1 MSKHNEEL
9 HAVPSLLELAE
20 QLENKA
26 AEEKIW
32 KQTQDK
38 EDEEEART
46 AQQTGKDAQPEDTDK
61 NDQAPQ
67 PADEDTRRNDH
78 AEQSTHG
85 EPDKTSEK
93 PAPAGE
99 DAKQTNR
106 VSAGVASTGGAS
118 ETSIVPPKTKAEA
131 YTLAKTARTFKVVFI
146 GVRFFFL
153 LLPLLALLVAT
164 VSGVVFPAPII
175 FAYPILLLLSLGQ
188 LDKGRVAVNVA
199 ANILTLLSLPFLWG
213 ITMSLYKIF
222 MTPGIML
229 CAFELFCAVY
239 SLAQAS
245 KISKGY
251 IQLGE
256 GGRHLYEK
264 YVTAEDLPRE
274 TSLSNITPP
283 AHPDT
288 PEKPA
293 ENPEEGT
300 ESSVLL
306 RLKAQNRPVPM
317 RPQRRRHQPSPRAM
331 SLRQRLRK
339 PTIKNPPRATRV
351 NITVFSPVSRLYLS
365 IWCSKPK
372 VLNCRR
378 NPTQVPSNIRPTIT
392 KRLHIALCG

>member
-9 HAVPSLLELAE
+9 HTVPSLLELAE

-26 AEEKIW
+26 AEEEAR
-32 KQTQDK
+32 KQAQDK
-38 EDEEEART
+38 EEDRT
-46 AQQTGKDAQPEDTDK
+46 VQQTGKGTQPEDANK

-85 EPDKTSEK
+85 ESDETSEK
-93 PAPAGE
+93 PAPASE

-118 ETSIVPPKTKAEA
+118 EISIVPPKTKVEA
-131 YTLAKTARTFKVVFI
+131 YTLAKIVRTFKVFI

-239 SLAQAS
+239 SLAQAP

-256 GGRHLYEK
+256 GGQRLYEK

-283 AHPDT
+283 THPDT

-300 ESSVLL
+300 KSSSNTVPESTESTSTDAPTETTAPAVTQSDEPETEIPETHDKEPASSDSGEHNSLL
-306 RLKAQNRPVPM
+306 PGIPVVSEHLVQQAQSSQLS
-317 RPQRRRHQPSPRAM
+317 PQSHPS
-331 SLRQRLRK
+331 
-339 PTIKNPPRATRV
+339 
-351 NITVFSPVSRLYLS
+351 
-365 IWCSKPK
+365 SKQHK
-372 VLNCRR
+372 
-378 NPTQVPSNIRPTIT
+378 T
-392 KRLHIALCG
+392 HDH

>member
-9 HAVPSLLELAE
+9 HTVPSLLELAE

-26 AEEKIW
+26 AEEEAR

-38 EDEEEART
+38 EEDRT
-46 AQQTGKDAQPEDTDK
+46 VQQTGTGPQPEDANK

-67 PADEDTRRNDH
+67 PADEDTRHNDH

-85 EPDKTSEK
+85 ESDETSEK
-93 PAPAGE
+93 PAPASE

-131 YTLAKTARTFKVVFI
+131 YTLAKIVRTFKVFI

-300 ESSVLL
+300 KSSSNTAPESTEPTSTDAPTETTAPAVAQSDKPETEIPETHDKEPASSDSGEHNSLL
-306 RLKAQNRPVPM
+306 PGIPVVSEHLVQQAQSSQQ
-317 RPQRRRHQPSPRAM
+317 RPQSHPS
-331 SLRQRLRK
+331 
-339 PTIKNPPRATRV
+339 
-351 NITVFSPVSRLYLS
+351 
-365 IWCSKPK
+365 SKQHK
-372 VLNCRR
+372 
-378 NPTQVPSNIRPTIT
+378 T
-392 KRLHIALCG
+392 HDH

>member
-26 AEEKIW
+26 AEEKIR

-46 AQQTGKDAQPEDTDK
+46 AQQTGKGTQPEDTDK
-61 NDQAPQ
+61 NDQVPQ
-67 PADEDTRRNDH
+67 PADEYKHRNDH

-93 PAPAGE
+93 PAPASE

-106 VSAGVASTGGAS
+106 VSAGVASTEGAS

-131 YTLAKTARTFKVVFI
+131 YTLAKIVRTFKVFI

-239 SLAQAS
+239 SLAQAP

-256 GGRHLYEK
+256 GGQRLYEK

-283 AHPDT
+283 THPDT

-300 ESSVLL
+300 KSSSNTAPESTEPTSTDAPTETTVPAVTQSDEPETEITETHDKEPAQGDSGEHNSLL
-306 RLKAQNRPVPM
+306 PGIPVVSEHLVQQAQSSQLS
-317 RPQRRRHQPSPRAM
+317 PQSHPS
-331 SLRQRLRK
+331 
-339 PTIKNPPRATRV
+339 
-351 NITVFSPVSRLYLS
+351 
-365 IWCSKPK
+365 SKQHK
-372 VLNCRR
+372 
-378 NPTQVPSNIRPTIT
+378 T
-392 KRLHIALCG
+392 HDH

>member
-9 HAVPSLLELAE
+9 HTVPSLLELAE

-26 AEEKIW
+26 AEEEARE
-32 KQTQDK
+32 QTQDK

-46 AQQTGKDAQPEDTDK
+46 AQQTGKGTQPEDTDK

-85 EPDKTSEK
+85 ESDETSEK
-93 PAPAGE
+93 SAPASE

-118 ETSIVPPKTKAEA
+118 EISIVPPKTKVEA
-131 YTLAKTARTFKVVFI
+131 YTLAKIVRTFKVFI

-251 IQLGE
+251 SQLGE
-256 GGRHLYEK
+256 GGRRLYEK

-283 AHPDT
+283 THPDT

-300 ESSVLL
+300 KSSSNTVPESTESTSTDAPTETTAPAVTQSDEPETEIPETHDKEPASSDSGEHNSLL
-306 RLKAQNRPVPM
+306 PGIPVVSEHLVQQAQSSQLS
-317 RPQRRRHQPSPRAM
+317 PQSHPS
-331 SLRQRLRK
+331 
-339 PTIKNPPRATRV
+339 
-351 NITVFSPVSRLYLS
+351 
-365 IWCSKPK
+365 SKQHK
-372 VLNCRR
+372 
-378 NPTQVPSNIRPTIT
+378 T
-392 KRLHIALCG
+392 HDH

>member
-1 MSKHNEEL
+1 MSKHNQEL

-26 AEEKIW
+26 AEEEAR

-46 AQQTGKDAQPEDTDK
+46 AQQTGKGTQPEDTDK

-85 EPDKTSEK
+85 ESDETSEK
-93 PAPAGE
+93 SAPASE

-106 VSAGVASTGGAS
+106 VSAGVASTEGVS

-131 YTLAKTARTFKVVFI
+131 YTLAKIVRTFKVFI

-239 SLAQAS
+239 SLAQAP

-256 GGRHLYEK
+256 GGQRLYEK

-283 AHPDT
+283 THPDT

-300 ESSVLL
+300 KSSSKTAPESTEPTSTDAPTGPTAPAVTQSDKPETEIPETHDKEPAQGDSGEHNSLL
-306 RLKAQNRPVPM
+306 PGIPVVSEHLVQQAQSSQLS
-317 RPQRRRHQPSPRAM
+317 PQSHPS
-331 SLRQRLRK
+331 
-339 PTIKNPPRATRV
+339 
-351 NITVFSPVSRLYLS
+351 
-365 IWCSKPK
+365 SKQHK
-372 VLNCRR
+372 
-378 NPTQVPSNIRPTIT
+378 T
-392 KRLHIALCG
+392 HDH

>member
-9 HAVPSLLELAE
+9 HTVPSLLELAE

-26 AEEKIW
+26 AEEEAR

-38 EDEEEART
+38 EEDRT
-46 AQQTGKDAQPEDTDK
+46 VQQTGKGTQPEDANK

-85 EPDKTSEK
+85 ESDETSEK
-93 PAPAGE
+93 PAPASE

-118 ETSIVPPKTKAEA
+118 EISIVPPKTKVEV
-131 YTLAKTARTFKVVFI
+131 YTLAKIVRTFKVFI

-283 AHPDT
+283 THPDT

-300 ESSVLL
+300 KSSSNTAPESTEPTSTDAPTETTVPAVTQSDEPETEITETHDKEPAQGDSGEHNSLL
-306 RLKAQNRPVPM
+306 PGIPVVSEHLVQQAQSSQLS
-317 RPQRRRHQPSPRAM
+317 PQSHPS
-331 SLRQRLRK
+331 
-339 PTIKNPPRATRV
+339 
-351 NITVFSPVSRLYLS
+351 
-365 IWCSKPK
+365 SKQHK
-372 VLNCRR
+372 
-378 NPTQVPSNIRPTIT
+378 T
-392 KRLHIALCG
+392 HDH

>member
-26 AEEKIW
+26 AEEKIR

-46 AQQTGKDAQPEDTDK
+46 AQQPGKGTQPEDTDK

-67 PADEDTRRNDH
+67 SADEDKHRNDH
-78 AEQSTHG
+78 AEQSTRG

-93 PAPAGE
+93 PAPASE

-106 VSAGVASTGGAS
+106 VSAGVASTEGVS

-164 VSGVVFPAPII
+164 VSGVVFPVPIV

-199 ANILTLLSLPFLWG
+199 ANILTLLSLPFLLG

-256 GGRHLYEK
+256 GGQHLYEK

-283 AHPDT
+283 THPDT

-300 ESSVLL
+300 KSSSNTAPESTESTSTDAPTGPTAPAVTQSDKPETEIPETHDKEPAQGDSGEHNSLL
-306 RLKAQNRPVPM
+306 PGIPVVSEHLVQQAQSSQLSPQSRPG
-317 RPQRRRHQPSPRAM
+317 
-331 SLRQRLRK
+331 
-339 PTIKNPPRATRV
+339 
-351 NITVFSPVSRLYLS
+351 
-365 IWCSKPK
+365 SKQHK
-372 VLNCRR
+372 
-378 NPTQVPSNIRPTIT
+378 T
-392 KRLHIALCG
+392 HDH

>member
-26 AEEKIW
+26 AEEKIR

-46 AQQTGKDAQPEDTDK
+46 AQQTGKGTQPEDTDK
-61 NDQAPQ
+61 NDQVPQ
-67 PADEDTRRNDH
+67 PADEDKHRNDH

-85 EPDKTSEK
+85 ESDKTSEK
-93 PAPAGE
+93 PAPASE

-106 VSAGVASTGGAS
+106 VSAGVASTEGAS

-131 YTLAKTARTFKVVFI
+131 YTLAKIVRTFKVFI

-239 SLAQAS
+239 SLAQAP

-256 GGRHLYEK
+256 GGQRLYEK

-283 AHPDT
+283 THPDT

-300 ESSVLL
+300 KSSSNTAPESTEPTSTDAPTETTVPAVTQSDEPETEITETHDKEPAQGDSGEHNSLL
-306 RLKAQNRPVPM
+306 PGIPVVSEHLVQQAQSSQLS
-317 RPQRRRHQPSPRAM
+317 PQSHPS
-331 SLRQRLRK
+331 
-339 PTIKNPPRATRV
+339 
-351 NITVFSPVSRLYLS
+351 
-365 IWCSKPK
+365 SKQHK
-372 VLNCRR
+372 
-378 NPTQVPSNIRPTIT
+378 T
-392 KRLHIALCG
+392 HDH

>member
-46 AQQTGKDAQPEDTDK
+46 AQQTGKGTQPEDTDK

-85 EPDKTSEK
+85 EPDETSEK
-93 PAPAGE
+93 PAPASE

-131 YTLAKTARTFKVVFI
+131 YTLAKIVRTFKVFI

-239 SLAQAS
+239 SLAQAP

-256 GGRHLYEK
+256 GGQRLYEK
-264 YVTAEDLPRE
+264 
-274 TSLSNITPP
+274 
-283 AHPDT
+283 
-288 PEKPA
+288 
-293 ENPEEGT
+293 
-300 ESSVLL
+300 
-306 RLKAQNRPVPM
+306 
-317 RPQRRRHQPSPRAM
+317 
-331 SLRQRLRK
+331 
-339 PTIKNPPRATRV
+339 
-351 NITVFSPVSRLYLS
+351 
-365 IWCSKPK
+365 
-372 VLNCRR
+372 
-378 NPTQVPSNIRPTIT
+378 
-392 KRLHIALCG
+392 

>member
-1 MSKHNEEL
+1 MSKHNQEL

-26 AEEKIW
+26 AEEEAR

-46 AQQTGKDAQPEDTDK
+46 AQQTGKGTQPEDTDK

-93 PAPAGE
+93 PAPASE

-106 VSAGVASTGGAS
+106 VSAGVASTEGVS

-131 YTLAKTARTFKVVFI
+131 YTLAKIVRTFKVFI

-239 SLAQAS
+239 SLAQAP

-256 GGRHLYEK
+256 GGQRLYEK

-283 AHPDT
+283 THPDT

-300 ESSVLL
+300 KSSSNTAPESTEPTSTDAPTETTVPAVTQSDEPETEITETHDKEPAQGDSGEHNSLL
-306 RLKAQNRPVPM
+306 PGIPVVSEHLVQQAQSSQLS
-317 RPQRRRHQPSPRAM
+317 PQSHPS
-331 SLRQRLRK
+331 
-339 PTIKNPPRATRV
+339 
-351 NITVFSPVSRLYLS
+351 
-365 IWCSKPK
+365 SKQHK
-372 VLNCRR
+372 
-378 NPTQVPSNIRPTIT
+378 T
-392 KRLHIALCG
+392 HDH

>member
-26 AEEKIW
+26 AEEEARE
-32 KQTQDK
+32 QTQDK
-38 EDEEEART
+38 EEDRT
-46 AQQTGKDAQPEDTDK
+46 VRQTGKGVQPEDTDK

-67 PADEDTRRNDH
+67 PADEDKHRNDH
-78 AEQSTHG
+78 AEQSTRG
-85 EPDKTSEK
+85 EPHETSEK
-93 PAPAGE
+93 PAPASE

-106 VSAGVASTGGAS
+106 VSAGVTSTGGAS

-256 GGRHLYEK
+256 GGQRLYEK

-283 AHPDT
+283 AHSDT
-288 PEKPA
+288 LEKPT

-300 ESSVLL
+300 KSSSNTAPESTEPTSTDAPTETTAPAVTQSDEPETEITETHDKEPAQGDSGEHNSLL
-306 RLKAQNRPVPM
+306 PGIPVVSEHLVQQAQSSQLS
-317 RPQRRRHQPSPRAM
+317 PQSHPS
-331 SLRQRLRK
+331 
-339 PTIKNPPRATRV
+339 
-351 NITVFSPVSRLYLS
+351 
-365 IWCSKPK
+365 SKQHK
-372 VLNCRR
+372 
-378 NPTQVPSNIRPTIT
+378 T
-392 KRLHIALCG
+392 HDH

>member
-9 HAVPSLLELAE
+9 HTVPSLLELAE

-26 AEEKIW
+26 AEEEAR
-32 KQTQDK
+32 KQAQDK
-38 EDEEEART
+38 EEDRT
-46 AQQTGKDAQPEDTDK
+46 VQQTGKGTQPEDANK

-85 EPDKTSEK
+85 ESDETSEK
-93 PAPAGE
+93 SAPASE

-118 ETSIVPPKTKAEA
+118 EISIVPPKTKVEA
-131 YTLAKTARTFKVVFI
+131 YTLAKIVRTFKVFI

-251 IQLGE
+251 SQLGE
-256 GGRHLYEK
+256 GGRRLYEK

-283 AHPDT
+283 THPDT

-300 ESSVLL
+300 KSSSNTVPESTESTSTDAPTETTAPAVAQSDKPETEIPETHDKEPASSDSGEHNSLL
-306 RLKAQNRPVPM
+306 PGIPVVSEHLVQQAQSSQQ
-317 RPQRRRHQPSPRAM
+317 RPQSHPS
-331 SLRQRLRK
+331 
-339 PTIKNPPRATRV
+339 
-351 NITVFSPVSRLYLS
+351 
-365 IWCSKPK
+365 SKQHK
-372 VLNCRR
+372 
-378 NPTQVPSNIRPTIT
+378 T
-392 KRLHIALCG
+392 HDH

>member
-9 HAVPSLLELAE
+9 HTVPSLLELAE

-26 AEEKIW
+26 AEEKIR

-38 EDEEEART
+38 EEDRT
-46 AQQTGKDAQPEDTDK
+46 VQQTGKGTQPEDANK

-85 EPDKTSEK
+85 ESDETSEK
-93 PAPAGE
+93 PAPASE

-118 ETSIVPPKTKAEA
+118 EISIVPPKTKVEA
-131 YTLAKTARTFKVVFI
+131 YTLAKIVRTFKVFI

-239 SLAQAS
+239 SLAQAP

-256 GGRHLYEK
+256 GGQRLYEK

-283 AHPDT
+283 THPDT

-300 ESSVLL
+300 KSSSTTAPESTEPTSTDAPTETTVPAVTQSDEPETEITETHDKEPAQGDSGEHNSLL
-306 RLKAQNRPVPM
+306 PGIPVVSEHLVQQAQSSQLS
-317 RPQRRRHQPSPRAM
+317 PQSHPS
-331 SLRQRLRK
+331 
-339 PTIKNPPRATRV
+339 
-351 NITVFSPVSRLYLS
+351 
-365 IWCSKPK
+365 SKQHK
-372 VLNCRR
+372 
-378 NPTQVPSNIRPTIT
+378 T
-392 KRLHIALCG
+392 HDH

>member
-26 AEEKIW
+26 AEEEAR

-46 AQQTGKDAQPEDTDK
+46 AQQTGKGTQPEDTDK

-67 PADEDTRRNDH
+67 PADEDKHRNDH
-78 AEQSTHG
+78 AEQSTRG
-85 EPDKTSEK
+85 EPDETSEK

-106 VSAGVASTGGAS
+106 VSAGVT
-118 ETSIVPPKTKAEA
+118 
-131 YTLAKTARTFKVVFI
+131 YTRAKTARTFKVVFI

-175 FAYPILLLLSLGQ
+175 FAYPILLLLSIGQ

-256 GGRHLYEK
+256 GGQRLYEK

-283 AHPDT
+283 THPDT

-300 ESSVLL
+300 KSSSNTAPESTEPTSTDAPTGPTAPAVTQSDKPETEIPETHDKEPASSDSGEHNSLL
-306 RLKAQNRPVPM
+306 PGIPVVSEHLVQQAQSSQLS
-317 RPQRRRHQPSPRAM
+317 PQ
-331 SLRQRLRK
+331 SL
-339 PTIKNPPRATRV
+339 PG
-351 NITVFSPVSRLYLS
+351 
-365 IWCSKPK
+365 SKQHK
-372 VLNCRR
+372 
-378 NPTQVPSNIRPTIT
+378 T
-392 KRLHIALCG
+392 HDH

>member
-9 HAVPSLLELAE
+9 HTVPSLLELAE

-26 AEEKIW
+26 AEEEAR

-38 EDEEEART
+38 EEDRT
-46 AQQTGKDAQPEDTDK
+46 VQQTGKGTQPEDANK

-85 EPDKTSEK
+85 ESDETSEK
-93 PAPAGE
+93 SAPASE

-118 ETSIVPPKTKAEA
+118 EISIVPPKTKVEA
-131 YTLAKTARTFKVVFI
+131 YTLAKIVRTFKVFI

-283 AHPDT
+283 THPDT

-300 ESSVLL
+300 KSSSNTAPESTEPTSTDAPTETTVPAVTQSDESETEITETHDKEPAQGDSGEHNSLL
-306 RLKAQNRPVPM
+306 PGIPVVSEHLVQQAQSSQLS
-317 RPQRRRHQPSPRAM
+317 PQSHPS
-331 SLRQRLRK
+331 
-339 PTIKNPPRATRV
+339 
-351 NITVFSPVSRLYLS
+351 
-365 IWCSKPK
+365 SKQHK
-372 VLNCRR
+372 
-378 NPTQVPSNIRPTIT
+378 T
-392 KRLHIALCG
+392 HDH

>member
-26 AEEKIW
+26 AEEEARE
-32 KQTQDK
+32 QTQDK
-38 EDEEEART
+38 EEDRIV
-46 AQQTGKDAQPEDTDK
+46 QQTGEGAQPEDTDK

-67 PADEDTRRNDH
+67 SADEDTRRNDH
-78 AEQSTHG
+78 AEQSTQG
-85 EPDKTSEK
+85 EPDETSEK
-93 PAPAGE
+93 PAPASE

-106 VSAGVASTGGAS
+106 VSAGVASTEGAS

-131 YTLAKTARTFKVVFI
+131 YTLAKIVRTFKVFI

-283 AHPDT
+283 AHSDT
-288 PEKPA
+288 LEKPT

-300 ESSVLL
+300 KSSSTTAPESTEPTSTDAPTETTAPAVTQSDEPEIEITETHDKEPASSDSGEHNSLL
-306 RLKAQNRPVPM
+306 PGIPVVSEHLVQQAQSSQLW
-317 RPQRRRHQPSPRAM
+317 PQSHPS
-331 SLRQRLRK
+331 
-339 PTIKNPPRATRV
+339 
-351 NITVFSPVSRLYLS
+351 
-365 IWCSKPK
+365 SKQHK
-372 VLNCRR
+372 
-378 NPTQVPSNIRPTIT
+378 T
-392 KRLHIALCG
+392 HDH

>member
-26 AEEKIW
+26 AEEKIR

-46 AQQTGKDAQPEDTDK
+46 AQQTGKGTQPEDTDK
-61 NDQAPQ
+61 NDQVPQ
-67 PADEDTRRNDH
+67 PADEDKHRNDH

-93 PAPAGE
+93 PAPASE
-99 DAKQTNR
+99 YAKQTNR
-106 VSAGVASTGGAS
+106 VSAGVASTDGAS

-131 YTLAKTARTFKVVFI
+131 YTLAKIVRTFKVFI

-239 SLAQAS
+239 SLAQAP

-256 GGRHLYEK
+256 GGQRLYEK

-283 AHPDT
+283 THPDT

-300 ESSVLL
+300 KSSSNTAPESTEPTSTDAPTETTVPAVTQSDEPETEITETHDKEPAQGDSGEHNSLL
-306 RLKAQNRPVPM
+306 PGIPVVSEHLVQQAQSSQLS
-317 RPQRRRHQPSPRAM
+317 PQSHPS
-331 SLRQRLRK
+331 
-339 PTIKNPPRATRV
+339 
-351 NITVFSPVSRLYLS
+351 
-365 IWCSKPK
+365 SKQHK
-372 VLNCRR
+372 
-378 NPTQVPSNIRPTIT
+378 T
-392 KRLHIALCG
+392 HDH

>member
-9 HAVPSLLELAE
+9 HTVPSLLELAE

-26 AEEKIW
+26 AEEEARE
-32 KQTQDK
+32 QTQDK
-38 EDEEEART
+38 EEGRT
-46 AQQTGKDAQPEDTDK
+46 VQQTGEGIQAEDTDK
-61 NDQAPQ
+61 NDRAPQ
-67 PADEDTRRNDH
+67 SADEDTRRNDH
-78 AEQSTHG
+78 AEPSTHG

-118 ETSIVPPKTKAEA
+118 ETSIVPPKIKAEA

-153 LLPLLALLVAT
+153 LPPLLALLVAT
-164 VSGVVFPAPII
+164 VSGVVFPAPTV

-283 AHPDT
+283 THPDT

-300 ESSVLL
+300 KSSSNTAPESTEPTSTDAPTETTAPAVTQSDEPETEITETHDKEPAQGDSGEHNSLL
-306 RLKAQNRPVPM
+306 PGIPV
-317 RPQRRRHQPSPRAM
+317 
-331 SLRQRLRK
+331 
-339 PTIKNPPRATRV
+339 
-351 NITVFSPVSRLYLS
+351 VSEHL
-365 IWCSKPK
+365 
-372 VLNCRR
+372 V
-378 NPTQVPSNIRPTIT
+378 QQ
-392 KRLHIALCG
+392 A

>member
-1 MSKHNEEL
+1 MSKNNEEL

-26 AEEKIW
+26 AEEEARE
-32 KQTQDK
+32 QTQDK

-46 AQQTGKDAQPEDTDK
+46 TQQTGKGTQPEDTDK

-78 AEQSTHG
+78 AEQSTQG

-131 YTLAKTARTFKVVFI
+131 YTLAKIVRTFKVFI

-153 LLPLLALLVAT
+153 LLP
-164 VSGVVFPAPII
+164 
-175 FAYPILLLLSLGQ
+175 
-188 LDKGRVAVNVA
+188 
-199 ANILTLLSLPFLWG
+199 
-213 ITMSLYKIF
+213 
-222 MTPGIML
+222 
-229 CAFELFCAVY
+229 
-239 SLAQAS
+239 
-245 KISKGY
+245 
-251 IQLGE
+251 
-256 GGRHLYEK
+256 
-264 YVTAEDLPRE
+264 
-274 TSLSNITPP
+274 
-283 AHPDT
+283 
-288 PEKPA
+288 
-293 ENPEEGT
+293 
-300 ESSVLL
+300 
-306 RLKAQNRPVPM
+306 
-317 RPQRRRHQPSPRAM
+317 
-331 SLRQRLRK
+331 
-339 PTIKNPPRATRV
+339 
-351 NITVFSPVSRLYLS
+351 S

-372 VLNCRR
+372 ALNCRR

>member
-26 AEEKIW
+26 AEEKIR

-46 AQQTGKDAQPEDTDK
+46 AQQTGKGTQPEDTDK
-61 NDQAPQ
+61 NDQVPQ
-67 PADEDTRRNDH
+67 PADEDKHRNDH

-93 PAPAGE
+93 PAPASE

-106 VSAGVASTGGAS
+106 VSAGVASTEGAS

-131 YTLAKTARTFKVVFI
+131 YTLAKIVRTFKVFI

-188 LDKGRVAVNVA
+188 LDKGRVAVTVA

-239 SLAQAS
+239 SLAQAP

-256 GGRHLYEK
+256 GGQRLYEK

-283 AHPDT
+283 THPDT

-300 ESSVLL
+300 KSSSNTAPESTEPTSTDAPTETTVPAVTQSDEPETEITETHDKEPAQGDSGEHNSLL
-306 RLKAQNRPVPM
+306 PGIPVVSEHLVQQAQSSQLS
-317 RPQRRRHQPSPRAM
+317 PQSHPS
-331 SLRQRLRK
+331 
-339 PTIKNPPRATRV
+339 
-351 NITVFSPVSRLYLS
+351 
-365 IWCSKPK
+365 SKQHK
-372 VLNCRR
+372 
-378 NPTQVPSNIRPTIT
+378 T
-392 KRLHIALCG
+392 HDH

>member
-46 AQQTGKDAQPEDTDK
+46 AQQTGKGTQPEDTDK

-67 PADEDTRRNDH
+67 PADEDKHRNDH
-78 AEQSTHG
+78 AEQSTRG
-85 EPDKTSEK
+85 EPHETSEK
-93 PAPAGE
+93 PAPASE

-106 VSAGVASTGGAS
+106 VSAGVTSTEGAS

-131 YTLAKTARTFKVVFI
+131 YTLAKIVRTFKVFI

-199 ANILTLLSLPFLWG
+199 ANILTLLSLPFLLG

-239 SLAQAS
+239 SLAQAP

-256 GGRHLYEK
+256 GGQRLYEK

-300 ESSVLL
+300 KSSSNTAPESTEPTSTDAPTETTVPAVTQSDEPETEITETHDKEPAQGDSGEHNSLL
-306 RLKAQNRPVPM
+306 PGIPVVSEHLVQQAQSSQLS
-317 RPQRRRHQPSPRAM
+317 PQSHPS
-331 SLRQRLRK
+331 
-339 PTIKNPPRATRV
+339 
-351 NITVFSPVSRLYLS
+351 
-365 IWCSKPK
+365 SKQHK
-372 VLNCRR
+372 
-378 NPTQVPSNIRPTIT
+378 T
-392 KRLHIALCG
+392 HDH

>member
-26 AEEKIW
+26 AEEKIR

-38 EDEEEART
+38 EDRT
-46 AQQTGKDAQPEDTDK
+46 VQQTGEGTQPEDTDK

-67 PADEDTRRNDH
+67 SADEDTRRNDH

-93 PAPAGE
+93 PAPASE

-106 VSAGVASTGGAS
+106 VSAGVASTEGAS

-131 YTLAKTARTFKVVFI
+131 YTLAKIVRTFKVFI

-239 SLAQAS
+239 SLAQAP

-256 GGRHLYEK
+256 GGQRLYEK

-283 AHPDT
+283 THPDT

-300 ESSVLL
+300 KSSSNTAPESTEPTSTDAPTETTVPAVTQSDEPETEITETHDKEPAQGDSGEHNSLL
-306 RLKAQNRPVPM
+306 PGIPVVSEHLVQQAQSSQLS
-317 RPQRRRHQPSPRAM
+317 PQSHPS
-331 SLRQRLRK
+331 
-339 PTIKNPPRATRV
+339 
-351 NITVFSPVSRLYLS
+351 
-365 IWCSKPK
+365 SKQHK
-372 VLNCRR
+372 
-378 NPTQVPSNIRPTIT
+378 T
-392 KRLHIALCG
+392 HDH

>member
-26 AEEKIW
+26 AEEEARE
-32 KQTQDK
+32 QTQDK

-46 AQQTGKDAQPEDTDK
+46 AQQTGKGTQPEDTDK

-67 PADEDTRRNDH
+67 SADEDTRRNDH

-85 EPDKTSEK
+85 EPDETSEK
-93 PAPAGE
+93 PAPASE

-106 VSAGVASTGGAS
+106 VSAGVASTEGAS

-164 VSGVVFPAPII
+164 VSGVVFPAPTV

-251 IQLGE
+251 NQLGE
-256 GGRHLYEK
+256 GGQRLYEK

-274 TSLSNITPP
+274 TSLSNITSP

-300 ESSVLL
+300 KSSSNTVPESTEPTSTDTPTGTTAPAVTQSDKPETEIPETHDKEPASSDSGEHNSLL
-306 RLKAQNRPVPM
+306 
-317 RPQRRRHQPSPRAM
+317 
-331 SLRQRLRK
+331 
-339 PTIKNPPRATRV
+339 
-351 NITVFSPVSRLYLS
+351 PVSRLYLS
-365 IWCSKPK
+365 IWCSKPNA
-372 VLNCRR
+372 LNCGR

>member
-26 AEEKIW
+26 AEEEAR

-46 AQQTGKDAQPEDTDK
+46 AQQTGKGTQPEDTDK

-67 PADEDTRRNDH
+67 PADEDTRCNDH

-93 PAPAGE
+93 PAPASE

-106 VSAGVASTGGAS
+106 VSAGVTSTGGAS

-131 YTLAKTARTFKVVFI
+131 YTLAKIVRTFKVFI

-153 LLPLLALLVAT
+153 LLP
-164 VSGVVFPAPII
+164 
-175 FAYPILLLLSLGQ
+175 
-188 LDKGRVAVNVA
+188 
-199 ANILTLLSLPFLWG
+199 
-213 ITMSLYKIF
+213 
-222 MTPGIML
+222 
-229 CAFELFCAVY
+229 
-239 SLAQAS
+239 
-245 KISKGY
+245 
-251 IQLGE
+251 
-256 GGRHLYEK
+256 
-264 YVTAEDLPRE
+264 
-274 TSLSNITPP
+274 
-283 AHPDT
+283 
-288 PEKPA
+288 
-293 ENPEEGT
+293 
-300 ESSVLL
+300 
-306 RLKAQNRPVPM
+306 
-317 RPQRRRHQPSPRAM
+317 
-331 SLRQRLRK
+331 
-339 PTIKNPPRATRV
+339 
-351 NITVFSPVSRLYLS
+351 S

-372 VLNCRR
+372 ALNCRR

>member
-26 AEEKIW
+26 AEEEAR

-38 EDEEEART
+38 EEDRT
-46 AQQTGKDAQPEDTDK
+46 VQQTGKGVQSEDTDK

-67 PADEDTRRNDH
+67 SADEDKHRNDH

-93 PAPAGE
+93 PAPASE

-153 LLPLLALLVAT
+153 LPPLLALLVAT
-164 VSGVVFPAPII
+164 VSGVVFPAPTV

-229 CAFELFCAVY
+229 CAFELFA
-239 SLAQAS
+239 
-245 KISKGY
+245 
-251 IQLGE
+251 
-256 GGRHLYEK
+256 LY
-264 YVTAEDLPRE
+264 TAW
-274 TSLSNITPP
+274 
-283 AHPDT
+283 
-288 PEKPA
+288 
-293 ENPEEGT
+293 
-300 ESSVLL
+300 
-306 RLKAQNRPVPM
+306 
-317 RPQRRRHQPSPRAM
+317 RRRPKFPKAIASWGKA
-331 SLRQRLRK
+331 
-339 PTIKNPPRATRV
+339 V
-351 NITVFSPVSRLYLS
+351 GVSM
-365 IWCSKPK
+365 
-372 VLNCRR
+372 R
-378 NPTQVPSNIRPTIT
+378 NT
-392 KRLHIALCG
+392 

>member
-9 HAVPSLLELAE
+9 HTVPSLLELAE

-26 AEEKIW
+26 AEEEAR

-38 EDEEEART
+38 EEDRT
-46 AQQTGKDAQPEDTDK
+46 VQQTGKGTQPEDANK

-85 EPDKTSEK
+85 ESDETSEK
-93 PAPAGE
+93 PAPASE

-131 YTLAKTARTFKVVFI
+131 YTLAKIVRTFKVFI

-256 GGRHLYEK
+256 GGQRLYEK

-283 AHPDT
+283 THPDT

-300 ESSVLL
+300 KSSSNTAPESTESTSTDAPTETTAPAVTQNDEPETEITETHDKEPASSNSGEHNSLL
-306 RLKAQNRPVPM
+306 PGIPVVSEHLVQQAQSSQLSPQSRPG
-317 RPQRRRHQPSPRAM
+317 
-331 SLRQRLRK
+331 
-339 PTIKNPPRATRV
+339 
-351 NITVFSPVSRLYLS
+351 
-365 IWCSKPK
+365 SKQHK
-372 VLNCRR
+372 THER
-378 NPTQVPSNIRPTIT
+378 
-392 KRLHIALCG
+392 

>member
-26 AEEKIW
+26 AEEEAR

-38 EDEEEART
+38 EEDRT
-46 AQQTGKDAQPEDTDK
+46 VQQTGEGTQPEDTDK

-67 PADEDTRRNDH
+67 SAAEDTRRNDH

-85 EPDKTSEK
+85 EPDETSEK
-93 PAPAGE
+93 PAPASE

-164 VSGVVFPAPII
+164 VSGVVFPVPTV

-256 GGRHLYEK
+256 GGQRLYEK

-283 AHPDT
+283 THPDT

-300 ESSVLL
+300 KSSSTTAPESTEPTSTDAPTGPTAPAVTQSDEPETEIPETHDKEPASSDSGEHNSLL
-306 RLKAQNRPVPM
+306 PGIPVVSEHLVQQAQ
-317 RPQRRRHQPSPRAM
+317 S
-331 SLRQRLRK
+331 S
-339 PTIKNPPRATRV
+339 
-351 NITVFSPVSRLYLS
+351 
-365 IWCSKPK
+365 
-372 VLNCRR
+372 
-378 NPTQVPSNIRPTIT
+378 
-392 KRLHIALCG
+392 

>member
-26 AEEKIW
+26 AEEKIR

-46 AQQTGKDAQPEDTDK
+46 AQQTGKGTQPEDTDK
-61 NDQAPQ
+61 NDQVPQ
-67 PADEDTRRNDH
+67 PADEDKHRNDH

-93 PAPAGE
+93 PAPASE
-99 DAKQTNR
+99 YAKQTNR
-106 VSAGVASTGGAS
+106 VSAGVASTDGAS
-118 ETSIVPPKTKAEA
+118 ETSIVPPKTKVEA
-131 YTLAKTARTFKVVFI
+131 YTLAKIVRTFKVFI

-239 SLAQAS
+239 SLAQAP

-256 GGRHLYEK
+256 GGQRLYEK

-283 AHPDT
+283 THPDT

-300 ESSVLL
+300 KSSSNTAPESTEPTSTDAPTETTVPAVTQSDEPETEITETHDKEPAQGDSGEHNSLL
-306 RLKAQNRPVPM
+306 PGIPVVSEHLVQQAQSSQLS
-317 RPQRRRHQPSPRAM
+317 PQSHPS
-331 SLRQRLRK
+331 
-339 PTIKNPPRATRV
+339 
-351 NITVFSPVSRLYLS
+351 
-365 IWCSKPK
+365 SKQHK
-372 VLNCRR
+372 
-378 NPTQVPSNIRPTIT
+378 T
-392 KRLHIALCG
+392 HDH

>member
-26 AEEKIW
+26 AEEEAR

-46 AQQTGKDAQPEDTDK
+46 AQQTGKGTQPEDTDK

-67 PADEDTRRNDH
+67 PADEDKHRNDH
-78 AEQSTHG
+78 AEQSTRG
-85 EPDKTSEK
+85 EPHETSEK
-93 PAPAGE
+93 PAPASE

-106 VSAGVASTGGAS
+106 VSAGVASTGGVS

-131 YTLAKTARTFKVVFI
+131 YTLAKIVRTFKVFI

-164 VSGVVFPAPII
+164 VSGVVFPAPTV

-229 CAFELFCAVY
+229 CAFELLCAVY

-251 IQLGE
+251 SQLGE
-256 GGRHLYEK
+256 GGRRLYEK

-283 AHPDT
+283 THSDT

-300 ESSVLL
+300 KSSSTTAPESTEPTSTDAPTGTTAPAVTQSDEPETEITETHDKEPAQGDSGEHNSLL
-306 RLKAQNRPVPM
+306 PGIPVVSEHLVQQAQSSQLS
-317 RPQRRRHQPSPRAM
+317 PQSHPS
-331 SLRQRLRK
+331 
-339 PTIKNPPRATRV
+339 
-351 NITVFSPVSRLYLS
+351 
-365 IWCSKPK
+365 SKQHK
-372 VLNCRR
+372 
-378 NPTQVPSNIRPTIT
+378 T
-392 KRLHIALCG
+392 HDH

>member
-1 MSKHNEEL
+1 M
-9 HAVPSLLELAE
+9 
-20 QLENKA
+20 
-26 AEEKIW
+26 
-32 KQTQDK
+32 
-38 EDEEEART
+38 
-46 AQQTGKDAQPEDTDK
+46 
-61 NDQAPQ
+61 
-67 PADEDTRRNDH
+67 
-78 AEQSTHG
+78 
-85 EPDKTSEK
+85 
-93 PAPAGE
+93 
-99 DAKQTNR
+99 
-106 VSAGVASTGGAS
+106 SAGVASTGGAS

-164 VSGVVFPAPII
+164 VSGVVFPAPTV

-239 SLAQAS
+239 SLAQAP

-264 YVTAEDLPRE
+264 YLTAEDLPRE
-274 TSLSNITPP
+274 MSLSNITPP

-288 PEKPA
+288 PEKPV
-293 ENPEEGT
+293 ENPEGGAKSSSNTVPEST
-300 ESSVLL
+300 ESTSTDAPTETTVPAVTQSDEPETEIPETHDKEPASSDSGEHNSLL
-306 RLKAQNRPVPM
+306 PGIPVVSEHLVQQAQSSQL
-317 RPQRRRHQPSPRAM
+317 RPQSHPS
-331 SLRQRLRK
+331 
-339 PTIKNPPRATRV
+339 
-351 NITVFSPVSRLYLS
+351 
-365 IWCSKPK
+365 SKQHK
-372 VLNCRR
+372 
-378 NPTQVPSNIRPTIT
+378 T
-392 KRLHIALCG
+392 HDH

>member
-9 HAVPSLLELAE
+9 HTVPSLLELAE

-26 AEEKIW
+26 AEEEAR

-38 EDEEEART
+38 EEDRT
-46 AQQTGKDAQPEDTDK
+46 VQQTGKGTQPEDANK

-85 EPDKTSEK
+85 ESDETSEK
-93 PAPAGE
+93 PAPASE

-118 ETSIVPPKTKAEA
+118 EISIVPPKTKVEA
-131 YTLAKTARTFKVVFI
+131 YTLAKIVRTFKVFI

-239 SLAQAS
+239 SLAQAP

-256 GGRHLYEK
+256 GGQRLYEK
-264 YVTAEDLPRE
+264 YVIAEDLPRE

-283 AHPDT
+283 THPDT

-300 ESSVLL
+300 KSSSTTAPESTEPTSTDAPTETTVPAVTQSDEPETEITETHDKEPAQGDSGEHNSLL
-306 RLKAQNRPVPM
+306 PGIPVVSEHLVQQAQSSQLS
-317 RPQRRRHQPSPRAM
+317 PQSHPS
-331 SLRQRLRK
+331 
-339 PTIKNPPRATRV
+339 
-351 NITVFSPVSRLYLS
+351 
-365 IWCSKPK
+365 SKQHK
-372 VLNCRR
+372 
-378 NPTQVPSNIRPTIT
+378 T
-392 KRLHIALCG
+392 HDH

>member
-26 AEEKIW
+26 AEEEARE
-32 KQTQDK
+32 QTQDK
-38 EDEEEART
+38 EEDRT
-46 AQQTGKDAQPEDTDK
+46 VQQTGKGVQSEDTDK

-67 PADEDTRRNDH
+67 SADEDTRRNDH
-78 AEQSTHG
+78 AEQSTQG
-85 EPDKTSEK
+85 EPDETSEK
-93 PAPAGE
+93 PAPASE

-164 VSGVVFPAPII
+164 VSGVVFPAPTV

-239 SLAQAS
+239 SLAQAP

-264 YVTAEDLPRE
+264 YLTAEDLPRE
-274 TSLSNITPP
+274 MSLSNITPP

-288 PEKPA
+288 PEKPV
-293 ENPEEGT
+293 ENPEGGAKSSSNTVPEST
-300 ESSVLL
+300 ESTSTDAPTETTVPAVTQSDEPETEIPETHDKEPASSDSGEHNSLL
-306 RLKAQNRPVPM
+306 PGIPVVSEHLVQQAQSSQL
-317 RPQRRRHQPSPRAM
+317 RPQSHPS
-331 SLRQRLRK
+331 
-339 PTIKNPPRATRV
+339 
-351 NITVFSPVSRLYLS
+351 
-365 IWCSKPK
+365 SKQHK
-372 VLNCRR
+372 
-378 NPTQVPSNIRPTIT
+378 T
-392 KRLHIALCG
+392 HDH

>member
-26 AEEKIW
+26 AEEEAR

-46 AQQTGKDAQPEDTDK
+46 AQQTGKGTQPEDTDK

-93 PAPAGE
+93 PAPASE

-118 ETSIVPPKTKAEA
+118 EISIVPPKTKVEA
-131 YTLAKTARTFKVVFI
+131 YTLAKIVRTFKVFI

-251 IQLGE
+251 SQLGE
-256 GGRHLYEK
+256 GGQRLYEK

-283 AHPDT
+283 THPDT

-300 ESSVLL
+300 KSSSNTVPESTESTSTDAPTETTAPAVTQSDEPETEIPETHDKEPASSDSGEHNSLL
-306 RLKAQNRPVPM
+306 PGIPVVSEHLVQQAQSSQLS
-317 RPQRRRHQPSPRAM
+317 PQSHPS
-331 SLRQRLRK
+331 
-339 PTIKNPPRATRV
+339 
-351 NITVFSPVSRLYLS
+351 
-365 IWCSKPK
+365 SKQHK
-372 VLNCRR
+372 
-378 NPTQVPSNIRPTIT
+378 T
-392 KRLHIALCG
+392 HDH

>member
-26 AEEKIW
+26 AEEEAR

-46 AQQTGKDAQPEDTDK
+46 AQQTGKGTQPEDTDK

-67 PADEDTRRNDH
+67 PADEDKHRNDH
-78 AEQSTHG
+78 AEQSTRG
-85 EPDKTSEK
+85 EPHETSEK
-93 PAPAGE
+93 PAPASE

-106 VSAGVASTGGAS
+106 VSAGVTSTGGAS

-131 YTLAKTARTFKVVFI
+131 YTLAKIVRTFKVFI

-256 GGRHLYEK
+256 GGQRLYEK

-283 AHPDT
+283 THPDT

-300 ESSVLL
+300 KASSNTAPESTEPTSTDAPTGPTAPAVTQSDKPETEITETHDKEPAQGDSGEHNSLL
-306 RLKAQNRPVPM
+306 PGIPVVSEHLVQQAQSSQLS
-317 RPQRRRHQPSPRAM
+317 PQSHPS
-331 SLRQRLRK
+331 
-339 PTIKNPPRATRV
+339 
-351 NITVFSPVSRLYLS
+351 
-365 IWCSKPK
+365 SKQHK
-372 VLNCRR
+372 
-378 NPTQVPSNIRPTIT
+378 T
-392 KRLHIALCG
+392 HDH